1 VLDHYEK
8 PEIWSPL
15 GDLANRLQNGA
26 RFEVYNSSLS
36 ESAVM
41 GFEFG
46 YAANEPRGLTMWE
59 AQFGDFSNG
68 AQCIIDQFISSSESK
83 WGQLS
88 GVTLLLP
95 HGFEGQGPEHSSAR
109 LERYLQLCA
118 DNNISV
124 CYPTNAA
131 QIFHLLRRQGSRDL
145 KRPLVV
151 MTPKSLLRLPAA
163 MCSIEDLTNGSFRRV
178 IVEEPVAKGAKVLVL
193 LSGKVYYDVAAGL
206 KEAGL
211 DKSVALARIE
221 ELYPLPEQELA
232 DLLKRAK
239 FGRLIWVQEEPK
251 NQGAWSFVAPHLKL
265 ISGLDPE
272 YIGRAAAG
280 ETATGSA
287 KHHAKQQKAIVS
299 DLIAA
304 IGS

>member
-1 VLDHYEK
+1 
-8 PEIWSPL
+8 
-15 GDLANRLQNGA
+15 
-26 RFEVYNSSLS
+26 
-36 ESAVM
+36 
-41 GFEFG
+41 
-46 YAANEPRGLTMWE
+46 MWE

-68 AQCIIDQFISSSESK
+68 AQCIIDQFIVSSEAK

-163 MCSIEDLTNGSFRRV
+163 MSSIEELSNGGFKRV
-178 IVEEPVAKGAKVLVL
+178 IVEEPVAKNAKSLVL
-193 LSGKVYYDVAAGL
+193 LSGKVYYDVAAGI
-206 KEAGL
+206 KEAGV

-221 ELYPLPEQELA
+221 ELHPLPGQEISELFS
-232 DLLKRAK
+232 RSK
-239 FGRLIWVQEEPK
+239 FSKIIWVQEEPQ
-251 NQGAWSFVAPHLKL
+251 NQGAWGYIAPRLKDL
-265 ISGLDPE
+265 TGMSPE
-272 YIGRAAAG
+272 YVGRQAAG

-287 KHHAKQQKAIVS
+287 KHHAKQQKGIIS
-299 DLIAA
+299 DLISK
-304 IGS
+304 IQS